1 MTPYDRNRNCCI
13 SGSTLKLIGLSCMLL
28 DHIGAVF
35 LTGSGETERILFFI
49 FRLLFGRAAFPIFCF
64 LLIEGAYHTSNRPRY
79 LLRLTGFAILS
90 EIPFD
95 LAMYGLPLE
104 FSHQNVFFT
113 LAIGLLTIL
122 ASQTVSQKLRKKRC
136 PLQALLS
143 LLPIAIGMVSAQFL
157 KTDYGALGIL
167 VIAILF
173 FSRRNRDAQLWA
185 GSTVLVIGGILMLR
199 TMDELLAPIGLIL
212 CRFYNGTRGLKL
224 KYSFYAFYPLHLL
237 LLWILRIIIA

>member
-1 MTPYDRNRNCCI
+1 
-13 SGSTLKLIGLSCMLL
+13 MLL

-35 LTGSGETERILFFI
+35 LTGSGETERILSFI

-122 ASQTVSQKLRKKRC
+122 ASQTVSQKLRKKRR